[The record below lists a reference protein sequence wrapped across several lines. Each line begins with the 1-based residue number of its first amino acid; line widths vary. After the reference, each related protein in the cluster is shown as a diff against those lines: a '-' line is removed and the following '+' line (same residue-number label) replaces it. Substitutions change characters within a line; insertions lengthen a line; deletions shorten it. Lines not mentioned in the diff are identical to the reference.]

1 MLVFIYLLFCTGE
14 PKITDLPQ
22 SGVYTVNETN
32 NVTMVCRA
40 DGVPQ
45 PTISWTNAS
54 SGKNV
59 GSGEQFHIVN
69 TRSSDDGA
77 YTCTATNELGSV
89 SEGLTLHVQSKLF
102 VCSLYIHQY
111 CEYRIRN
118 HGSVVVSMLNFSSEA
133 QCFQAWSWVL

>member
-1 MLVFIYLLFCTGE
+1 MLVFIYLLFCIGKPT
-14 PKITDLPQ
+14 ITDLPQ

-40 DGVPQ
+40 HGVPQ
-45 PTISWTNAS
+45 PTITWTKAS

-59 GSGEQFHIVN
+59 GSGEQFHIMN

-77 YTCTATNELGSV
+77 YTCTATNKLGSV

-102 VCSLYIHQY
+102 VCSLYISTSTVNI
-111 CEYRIRN
+111 ELEIM
-118 HGSVVVSMLNFSSEA
+118 VV
-133 QCFQAWSWVL
+133 

>member
-1 MLVFIYLLFCTGE
+1 MLVFIYLLFCIGKPT
-14 PKITDLPQ
+14 ITDLPQ

-40 DGVPQ
+40 HGVPQ
-45 PTISWTNAS
+45 PTITWTKAS

-59 GSGEQFHIVN
+59 GSGEQFHIMN

-77 YTCTATNELGSV
+77 YTCTATNKLGSV

-102 VCSLYIHQY
+102 VC
-111 CEYRIRN
+111 
-118 HGSVVVSMLNFSSEA
+118 
-133 QCFQAWSWVL
+133 